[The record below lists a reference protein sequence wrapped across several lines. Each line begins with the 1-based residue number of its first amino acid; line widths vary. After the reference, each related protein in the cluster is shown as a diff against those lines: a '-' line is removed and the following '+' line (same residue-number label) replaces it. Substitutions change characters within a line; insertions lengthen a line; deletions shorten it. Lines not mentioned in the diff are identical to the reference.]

1 LPVFS
6 NILTEIPQFFR
17 SFRKRLGLCPIKKKQ
32 CATAGAGDL
41 SRTADQFQPCLIL
54 RTGPQG
60 HNECWPHAN
69 LLQLVS
75 HHGTDSVRDLGL
87 LCRNKMLQP
96 RHGINFSKGRRP
108 GVLPGM
114 WRNQMWRYDRKIGIK
129 CDAMQN
135 AGDVTQS
142 PHSGVRWTC
151 FSLRLASL
159 DATSFH
165 MTMVTRLWN
174 WLHLRWALIVLQ
186 RTQKGTA
193 SRAGISKRFRP

>member
-1 LPVFS
+1 LKEALWVTRFLFTETFRSFFAERFWSLKHFGHLSHNCIKTHRNSVFLPVFS

-114 WRNQMWRYDRKIGIK
+114 
-129 CDAMQN
+129 
-135 AGDVTQS
+135 
-142 PHSGVRWTC
+142 
-151 FSLRLASL
+151 
-159 DATSFH
+159 
-165 MTMVTRLWN
+165 
-174 WLHLRWALIVLQ
+174 
-186 RTQKGTA
+186 
-193 SRAGISKRFRP
+193 